1 MNTYQASEREQR
13 KAEGIRRQY
22 VSREENK
29 MEQLQKLDS
38 KVKLPGKIVGSILGV
53 IWALVM
59 GACMSLVMVWGNM
72 TMGLALSIPGLAV
85 LLLVIA
91 GAGLYAAV
99 GRPAETVEI
108 TGFVGGEKIGLLED
122 EQVTERM

>member
-1 MNTYQASEREQR
+1 MNNYQASERDQK

-53 IWALVM
+53 IGALVM
-59 GACMSLVMVWGNM
+59 GAGMSLVMVWGNM
-72 TMGLALSIPGLAV
+72 AMGLALSIPGLAV
-85 LLLVIA
+85 LLLGFLAYYLIT
-91 GAGLYAAV
+91 GSRKKKYAA
-99 GRPAETVEI
+99 EI
-108 TGFVGGEKIGLLED
+108 MRLSGDVMKKESA
-122 EQVTERM
+122 QNER

>member
-53 IWALVM
+53 IGALVM
-59 GACMSLVMVWGNM
+59 GAGMSLVMVWGNM

-85 LLLVIA
+85 LLLGFLAYYLIT
-91 GAGLYAAV
+91 GSRKKKYAA
-99 GRPAETVEI
+99 EI
-108 TGFVGGEKIGLLED
+108 MRLSSDVMTKKEGA
-122 EQVTERM
+122 QNER

>member
-53 IWALVM
+53 IGALVM
-59 GACMSLVMVWGNM
+59 GAGMSLVMVWGNM
-72 TMGLALSIPGLAV
+72 AMGLALSIPGLAV
-85 LLLVIA
+85 LLLGFLAYYLIT
-91 GAGLYAAV
+91 GSRKKKYAA
-99 GRPAETVEI
+99 EI
-108 TGFVGGEKIGLLED
+108 MRLSSDVMTKKEGA
-122 EQVTERM
+122 QNER

>member
-1 MNTYQASEREQR
+1 MNNYQASERDQR

-29 MEQLQKLDS
+29 MVQLQKLDS

-53 IWALVM
+53 IGALVM
-59 GACMSLVMVWGNM
+59 GAGMSLVMVWGNM

-85 LLLVIA
+85 LLLGFLAYYLIT
-91 GAGLYAAV
+91 GSRKKKYAA
-99 GRPAETVEI
+99 EI
-108 TGFVGGEKIGLLED
+108 MRLSSDLMTKKDGAQN
-122 EQVTERM
+122 EQ

>member
-1 MNTYQASEREQR
+1 MNNYQASERDQR

-53 IWALVM
+53 IGALVM
-59 GACMSLVMVWGNM
+59 GAGMSLVMVWGNM

-85 LLLVIA
+85 LLLGFLAYYLIT
-91 GAGLYAAV
+91 GSRKKKYAA
-99 GRPAETVEI
+99 EI
-108 TGFVGGEKIGLLED
+108 MRLSSDVMTKKEGA
-122 EQVTERM
+122 QNER

>member
-38 KVKLPGKIVGSILGV
+38 KVKLPGKNVGSILGV
-53 IWALVM
+53 IGALVM
-59 GACMSLVMVWGNM
+59 GAGMSLVMVWGNM

-85 LLLVIA
+85 LLLGFLAYYLIT
-91 GAGLYAAV
+91 GSRKKKYAA
-99 GRPAETVEI
+99 EI
-108 TGFVGGEKIGLLED
+108 MRLSSDVMTKKEGA
-122 EQVTERM
+122 QNER